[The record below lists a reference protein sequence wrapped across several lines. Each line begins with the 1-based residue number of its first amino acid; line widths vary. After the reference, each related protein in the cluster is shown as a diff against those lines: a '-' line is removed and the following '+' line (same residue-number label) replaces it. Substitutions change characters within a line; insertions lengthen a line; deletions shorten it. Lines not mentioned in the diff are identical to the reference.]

1 MDLPKFKQEF
11 NRAGIDL
18 LPHRPP
24 FLFVDTLIAGD
35 ETGCIG
41 EYTFSLE
48 KNDFFKG
55 HFPDYPV
62 VPGVV
67 LIEAMAQMAGA
78 NVVARGVLG
87 IQVAFALAAVDEVRF
102 RQPFRPG
109 DRLVTVV
116 EIVRERVPLGIYR
129 AKGYLNGEPNSKGEP
144 AVECTVKCM
153 MGGKIVGD
161 RRS

>member
-11 NRAGIDL
+11 NRTGIDL

-24 FLFVDTLIAGD
+24 FLFVDKLIAGD
-35 ETGCIG
+35 ETGCAA
-41 EYTFSLE
+41 EYTFTLE

-67 LIEAMAQMAGA
+67 LVEAMAQAAGA

-87 IQVAFALAAVDEVRF
+87 KNAAFAFAAIENARF
-102 RQPFRPG
+102 RRPVRPG
-109 DRLVTVV
+109 DRLVTVAR
-116 EIVRERVPLGIYR
+116 IVKERVPLGVYEVEGYVDGELAAS
-129 AKGYLNGEPNSKGEP
+129 AK
-144 AVECTVKCM
+144 VKCM
-153 MGGKIVGD
+153 ITNGRK
-161 RRS
+161 